1 MLEQNRKN
9 RKWSEEDEQFI
20 KDNYKTM
27 LVSEIAEHFGVST
40 KAARGKIE
48 RLGLDLRSLKRQ
60 LAAVWNEDDIDY
72 LKENWLYKQDA
83 EIAVHLGLERGFTK
97 EVVFRKR
104 KTLGLMGKSKRIRS
118 EKNTGYKYHI
128 EYDKKV
134 YSHRLNMEKA
144 LGRKL
149 LKTEIVH
156 HIDCDKT
163 NDDINNLLLC
173 SSSEHKLLHMQL
185 EHIARELYQ
194 QGLVTFDFESRQYV
208 LNMPTRTEG

>member
-83 EIAVHLGLERGFTK
+83 EIAVHLWLERGFTK

-173 SSSEHKLLHMQL
+173 SASEHKLLHMQL

>member
-1 MLEQNRKN
+1 MSEQNRKN

-20 KDNYKTM
+20 KNNYKTM

-48 RLGLDLRSLKRQ
+48 RLGLDLHSLKRQ
-60 LAAVWNEDDIDY
+60 LAAVWNEEDIDY
-72 LKENWLYKQDA
+72 LKENWLYKQDI

-104 KTLGLMGKSKRIRS
+104 KALGLMGKSKRIRS

-128 EYDKKV
+128 EYDKKI

-173 SSSEHKLLHMQL
+173 SASEHKLLHIQL
-185 EHIARELYQ
+185 EHIASELYQ